1 MPITIKQKQGRDT
14 KLHRVYTVGEMQG
27 ILSKQNRLNE
37 RARDTGGGGGTG
49 GPGDATDSDLQDL
62 QDQIDTLNNVTI
74 PDLQSQLDTL
84 NNVTIPDLQGQIGTL
99 NNVTIPDLDTKIS
112 DLNTILGNPPD
123 SATFFASIVTNQ
135 AWIDELVA
143 NQAWLDNLFVNNA
156 YADRITA
163 NEIAAGSVTALEI
176 AADTITAN
184 EIAAG
189 TITALEIAASTI
201 TANELNIAELNAITA
216 NTGDLTVSGIL
227 TMGTNGIIR
236 NTNGDFQLDQDGY
249 KVRAD
254 SIFGE
259 RRAYKIADQQDNLTG
274 GLYGIDQAVFLASSN
289 ADLFLRP
296 GGFDSPTAERRLQLS
311 GLINLLGNSSLDV
324 LPILQLDSGLIRIA
338 GTKHGIYQVQAESGT
353 TDTLVGIRV
362 NFGQADEGGQ
372 SGDVIVIKAYSGH
385 SITIDDGFD
394 NIVTGDGDKT
404 FSGDKAIMLVNMGSN
419 WHVLSSS
426 TTI

>member
-1 MPITIKQKQGRDT
+1 MPITISQQQGRDRVEHEIYT
-14 KLHRVYTVGEMQG
+14 LNEIHKL
-27 ILSKQNRLNE
+27 LSKQNRLNE
-37 RARDTGGGGGTG
+37 RGQMIGGNGSTG
-49 GPGDATDSDLQDL
+49 GPGDTSDADLQDL
-62 QDQIDTLNNVTI
+62 QNQIDTLNNVTI
-74 PDLQSQLDTL
+74 PDLQNQLDTL
-84 NNVTIPDLQGQIGTL
+84 NNVTIPDLDSKLTE
-99 NNVTIPDLDTKIS
+99 LD
-112 DLNTILGNPPD
+112 TILGNPLD
-123 SATFFASIVTNQ
+123 NATFFASIVTNQ

-176 AADTITAN
+176 AA
-184 EIAAG
+184 
-189 TITALEIAASTI
+189 STI

-216 NTGDLTVSGIL
+216 NTGDLNVSGIL

-259 RRAYKIADQQDNLTG
+259 RRAYKIADLQDNLTG